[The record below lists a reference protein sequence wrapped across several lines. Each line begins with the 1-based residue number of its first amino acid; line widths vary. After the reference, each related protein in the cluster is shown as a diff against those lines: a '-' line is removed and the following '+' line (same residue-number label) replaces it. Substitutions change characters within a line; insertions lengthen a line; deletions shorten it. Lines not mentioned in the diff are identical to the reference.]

1 MLLTERKRQER
12 RASVQQKV
20 ADAITAF
27 AGSMPFV
34 YVNRLNIPG
43 LLAVKVGDG
52 TTHAQVQGRQSCRIA
67 PMSRPGIGSNLG
79 GRFPRSNA
87 PATGM

>member
-1 MLLTERKRQER
+1 MTNTDERSRGEPGLNDILSRNIEMLLTERKRQKR

-34 YVNRLNIPG
+34 YVNAGVFTVWELSI
-43 LLAVKVGDG
+43 
-52 TTHAQVQGRQSCRIA
+52 
-67 PMSRPGIGSNLG
+67 LG
-79 GRFPRSNA
+79 G
-87 PATGM
+87 